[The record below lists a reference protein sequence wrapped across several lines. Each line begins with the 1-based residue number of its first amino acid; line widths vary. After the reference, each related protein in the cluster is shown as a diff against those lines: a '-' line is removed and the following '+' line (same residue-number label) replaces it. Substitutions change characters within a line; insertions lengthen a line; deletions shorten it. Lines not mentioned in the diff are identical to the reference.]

1 MAHGEIR
8 YDWRFL
14 KVVISGICRLMHPL
28 CVKWPD
34 ALMNTVYTVLI
45 ILFEYCRYEPNCT
58 AWCPDLQVYCIL
70 YTVGPIALSCC
81 SSGLRHGT
89 RRQKSVLCYLLITS
103 LNSSLYSWSGRWW
116 QARVSNFQAAGAPP
130 STSPGE
136 PSVTRRGST
145 VLSTWS
151 GTGRVGRSM
160 WSSASAMALRRRL
173 WCLQV
178 PCESFVCGP
187 GCALRQLTCHRRHH
201 FYTCGHRRPVIN
213 PHCFRS
219 YLLISEQSFWRF
231 ILNDVRYINPRFT
244 YLLNYLLT
252 PSGPKNCTIFHCNNF
267 VYSEPIFIIFGTF
280 WSIRRA
286 CKQKSPVKVFAVKK
300 MCSFLAHHVY
310 SPCTYDPN
318 SRFRFTFYRSIEKV
332 KNTSKFLCAW
342 LYLSY

>member
-1 MAHGEIR
+1 MLSTHHLAQ
-8 YDWRFL
+8 F
-14 KVVISGICRLMHPL
+14 VSVF
-28 CVKWPD
+28 V
-34 ALMNTVYTVLI
+34 
-45 ILFEYCRYEPNCT
+45 
-58 AWCPDLQVYCIL
+58 
-70 YTVGPIALSCC
+70 VGPLMASTCFQLPGSRRSAFHVARRAVRHSARLDRAVDLIWNW
-81 SSGLRHGT
+81 SS
-89 RRQKSVLCYLLITS
+89 
-103 LNSSLYSWSGRWW
+103 
-116 QARVSNFQAAGAPP
+116 
-130 STSPGE
+130 
-136 PSVTRRGST
+136 
-145 VLSTWS
+145 
-151 GTGRVGRSM
+151 RSM
-160 WSSASAMALRRRL
+160 WSSASAVALRRRL

-300 MCSFLAHHVY
+300 CAVFLAHHVY